1 MQRRYAL
8 ILVLFGVA
16 LFLSGCDPM
25 EEYQNKPVA
34 DLYRD
39 AMGTMES
46 GNYLKSAKIFEE
58 IDTQHPSSEWAPK
71 ALVLSAYSYYM
82 ASSPVSKN
90 LNHFQSAIE
99 RLESLM
105 RVHPRDENI
114 PYAMYLIALC
124 YFEQLGDEMRDQ
136 QQSDKAVQA
145 FQNLI
150 NRFPD
155 TIYAKDARI
164 KLEQT
169 LSNISQKS
177 FHVAKFQ
184 VERGEFAPA
193 IKRLQQLLK
202 KYPNFREKAE
212 VYELLAISYAALGI
226 KDLAEKAAKEAKA
239 HKSENA

>member
-1 MQRRYAL
+1 
-8 ILVLFGVA
+8 
-16 LFLSGCDPM
+16 M
-25 EEYQNKPVA
+25 EAYQNKPVS
-34 DLYRD
+34 DLYKD

-46 GNYLKSAKIFEE
+46 GNYLKAAKIFEE
-58 IDTQHPSSEWAPK
+58 IDTQHPSSEWAPR
-71 ALVLSAYSYYM
+71 ALVLSGYAYYM

-105 RVHPRDENI
+105 RVHPRDSNI
-114 PYAMYLIALC
+114 PYAMYLISLC

-136 QQSDKAVQA
+136 QQSDKAIQA

-155 TIYAKDARI
+155 TVYAKDAKI

-169 LSNISQKS
+169 LSNAAGKT
-177 FHVAKFQ
+177 FYVAKFQ

-202 KYPNFREKAE
+202 KYPNFRKKAE
-212 VYELLAISYAALGI
+212 VYELLATSFAALGI
-226 KDLAEKAAKEAKA
+226 KDLAEKAAKEAEALKP
-239 HKSENA
+239 KNA

>member
-1 MQRRYAL
+1 MQRRYAF

-16 LFLSGCDPM
+16 IFLSGCDPM
-25 EEYQNKPVA
+25 EEYQNKPVS

-46 GNYLKSAKIFEE
+46 GNYLKAAKIFEE

-71 ALVLSAYSYYM
+71 ALTLSAYSYYM

-114 PYAMYLIALC
+114 PYAMYLISLC

-136 QQSDKAVQA
+136 QLSDKAIQA
-145 FQNLI
+145 FQSLI
-150 NRFPD
+150 NRFPK
-155 TIYAKDARI
+155 TIYATDAKV

-169 LSNISQKS
+169 LSNVAEKS
-177 FHVAKFQ
+177 FHIAIFQ
-184 VERGEFAPA
+184 VDRGEFAPA
-193 IKRLQQLLK
+193 IKRLQQLLN
-202 KYPNFREKAE
+202 KYPNFTKKSE
-212 VYELLAISYAALGI
+212 VYELLATSYAALGI
-226 KDLAEKAAKEAKA
+226 KNLAEKSEKEAKLLN
-239 HKSENA
+239 KKNA